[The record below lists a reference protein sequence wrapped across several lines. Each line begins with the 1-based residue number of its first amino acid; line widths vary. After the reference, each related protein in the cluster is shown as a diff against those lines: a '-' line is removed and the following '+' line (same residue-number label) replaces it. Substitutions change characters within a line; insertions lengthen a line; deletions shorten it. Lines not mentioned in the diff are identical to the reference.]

1 MELSQTFATAIA
13 ATALVPIAAGI
24 ATDAARRI
32 HQPHLPA
39 LKGPVA
45 TAMVC
50 ASLLRTAPTLAV
62 TPPPAERLQAGTVP
76 QPISTDPTTEP
87 TSDHQ
92 DHVVEVGDSLW
103 AIACRTLRQRS
114 GTEPSN
120 LAIDTYWRTI
130 YAANQ
135 AVVGTDPNLIYPGQR
150 LVLP

>member
-13 ATALVPIAAGI
+13 ATSLVPIAAGI

-32 HQPHLPA
+32 PRSDLSA
-39 LKGPVA
+39 LRRPVA
-45 TAMVC
+45 TALVC
-50 ASLLRTAPTLAV
+50 ASLLRAAPTLAV

-76 QPISTDPTTEP
+76 QPIPTDPTTEP
-87 TSDHQ
+87 TPDH
-92 DHVVEVGDSLW
+92 HVVEVGDSLW
-103 AIACRTLRQRS
+103 IIACRTLRQRS